1 MKISR
6 REVAKILLAAAVAPR
21 GLAANATSRAASAK
35 TWPVK
40 TWDVAVVGAGVFGAW
55 SAYWLRKAGL
65 RVILLDAYGAAN
77 SRSSS
82 GGESRIIRAAYGE
95 DDFYSRWALRS
106 LPQWK
111 ELAARCGQEI
121 FHETGVLTFSDD
133 STDLVAQSG
142 RSLDRLEQE
151 RLGIVYERLG
161 AAQLAKRFPQIGLKG
176 NEVGILEPHSGALMA
191 RRGVQVLVE
200 ELVREGLDYR
210 VAAATPPSSKG
221 RLSSIATS
229 GNGTISA
236 RVFVFACG
244 PWLPKVFPKLLG
256 SYIQPERAEVYFLGV
271 APGDPRFYP
280 PQMPTWIY
288 KSKEVEAYGMPVLE
302 NRGFKVAVDKLS
314 LPADPDTMDR
324 EPTPPYRAQLRAFVA
339 ERFPALK
346 DAPVIETRVC
356 QYENTG
362 TGNYV
367 VDRHPEMENV
377 WIVGG
382 GSGHGF
388 KNGPAMGEYV
398 ASVVAREAPLEKL
411 LTLGYKPKP
420 GHLVE

>member
-1 MKISR
+1 MKMSR
-6 REVAKILLAAAVAPR
+6 REMTKLLLAAVVASPR
-21 GLAANATSRAASAK
+21 LKASATSQTA
-35 TWPVK
+35 TVK
-40 TWDVAVVGAGVFGAW
+40 SWDVAVIGGGVFGAW

-65 RVILLDAYGAAN
+65 RVILLDAYGVAN
-77 SRSSS
+77 SRASS

-95 DDFYSRWALRS
+95 DDFYSRWAVHS

-111 ELAARCGQEI
+111 ELASRCGQEI
-121 FHETGVLTFSDD
+121 FKETGVLTFSDD

-142 RSLDRLEQE
+142 RNLE
-151 RLGIVYERLG
+151 RLGVVHERLS
-161 AAQLAKRFPQIGLKG
+161 AAELAKRFPQIGLKG
-176 NEVGILEPHSGALMA
+176 NEVGLLEPHSGALMA
-191 RRGVQVLVE
+191 RRGVQLLVE
-200 ELVREGLDYR
+200 ELVRQGLDYR
-210 VAAATPPSSKG
+210 VAAAIPPASKG
-221 RLSSIATS
+221 RLTSIAIGRNETIFA
-229 GNGTISA
+229 GT
-236 RVFVFACG
+236 FVFACG
-244 PWLPKVFPKLLG
+244 PWLPKVFPDLLG
-256 SYIQPERAEVYFLGV
+256 SYIKPERAEVFFLGV
-271 APGDPRFYP
+271 APGDTRFSP
-280 PQMPTWIY
+280 PHMPTWIY

-314 LPADPDTMDR
+314 SPADPDTMDR
-324 EPTPPYRAQLRAFVA
+324 EPTPPYQAQLRTFVA
-339 ERFPALK
+339 ERFPDLK

-356 QYENTG
+356 QYENTE
-362 TGNYV
+362 TGNYL

-398 ASVVAREAPLEKL
+398 ASVVAHGAPREKL

>member
-1 MKISR
+1 MNISR
-6 REVAKILLAAAVAPR
+6 RDVTKILLAAAVVPP
-21 GLAANATSRAASAK
+21 GLAASAVSRAAGA
-35 TWPVK
+35 K
-40 TWDVAVVGAGVFGAW
+40 TWDVAIVGAGVFGVW

-65 RVILLDAYGAAN
+65 HVILLDAYGAAN

-111 ELAARCGQEI
+111 ELASRCGQEI

-133 STDLVAQSG
+133 SSDIVAQSS
-142 RSLDRLEQE
+142 RSLDRLELE
-151 RLGIVYERLG
+151 RLGIAHERLG
-161 AAQLAKRFPQIGLKG
+161 AAELAKRFPQIGLKG

-200 ELVREGLDYR
+200 ELVRQGLDYR

-221 RLSSIATS
+221 RLSSIAIS
-229 GNGTISA
+229 GNETISA
-236 RVFVFACG
+236 GVFVFACG
-244 PWLPKVFPKLLG
+244 PWLPKVFPELLG

-271 APGDPRFYP
+271 APGDARFSS

-288 KSKEVEAYGMPVLE
+288 KGKDVEAYGMPVLE

-324 EPTPPYRAQLRAFVA
+324 EPTPAYRAQLRAFVA

-346 DAPVIETRVC
+346 DAPVVETRVC
-356 QYENTG
+356 QYENTE
-362 TGNYV
+362 TGNYL

-398 ASVVAREAPLEKL
+398 ASVVARGAPLEKL
-411 LTLGYKPKP
+411 FTLGYRPKP
-420 GHLVE
+420 GHRVE

>member
-6 REVAKILLAAAVAPR
+6 REATKILLAAAVAPS
-21 GLAANATSRAASAK
+21 GHTASAASPAA
-35 TWPVK
+35 VAK
-40 TWDVAVVGAGVFGAW
+40 TWDVAVIGAGVFGAW

-65 RVILLDAYGAAN
+65 RVILLDAYGAGN

-95 DDFYSRWALRS
+95 DDFYSRWAVRS

-111 ELAARCGQEI
+111 ELAARCAQEI
-121 FHETGVLTFSDD
+121 FHETGVLTFSDG
-133 STDLVAQSG
+133 STDVVAQSG
-142 RSLDRLEQE
+142 RSLE
-151 RLGIVYERLG
+151 RLGIVHERLG
-161 AAQLAKRFPQIGLKG
+161 AAELAKRFPQIGLKG
-176 NEVGILEPHSGALMA
+176 NEVGILEPHSGSLMA
-191 RRGVQVLVE
+191 RQGLQALVE
-200 ELVREGLDYR
+200 ELVRQGVDYR
-210 VAAATPPSSKG
+210 VAAATPPSAKG
-221 RLSSIATS
+221 RLRSIAIS
-229 GNGTISA
+229 GNETVSA
-236 RVFVFACG
+236 GMFIFACG
-244 PWLPKVFPKLLG
+244 PWLPKVFPELLG
-256 SYIQPERAEVYFLGV
+256 SYIQPERAEAYFLGV
-271 APGDPRFYP
+271 APGDTRFSP
-280 PQMPTWIY
+280 PHMPTWIY
-288 KSKEVEAYGMPVLE
+288 KSKDVEAYGMPVLE

-314 LPADPDTMDR
+314 LPADPDSMDR
-324 EPTPPYRAQLRAFVA
+324 EPTAPYRAQMRAFVA
-339 ERFPALK
+339 ERFPDLK

-356 QYENTG
+356 QYENTE
-362 TGNYV
+362 TGNYL

-398 ASVVAREAPLEKL
+398 ASVVAHEASIEKL

>member
-6 REVAKILLAAAVAPR
+6 REVTKILLAAAVAPP
-21 GLAANATSRAASAK
+21 GLAASAASQAAAA
-35 TWPVK
+35 K
-40 TWDVAVVGAGVFGAW
+40 TWDVAVIGAGAFGAW

-65 RVILLDAYGAAN
+65 HVILLDAYGAAN
-77 SRSSS
+77 SRASS

-95 DDFYSRWALRS
+95 RDFYSRWALRS

-121 FHETGVLTFSDD
+121 FHETGVLTFSDG
-133 STDLVAQSG
+133 STDFVAQSG

-151 RLGIVYERLG
+151 RLGIVHEQLG
-161 AAQLAKRFPQIGLKG
+161 AAELARRFPQIGLKG

-191 RRGVQVLVE
+191 RRGVQVLVA
-200 ELVREGLDYR
+200 ELLRQGVDYR
-210 VAAATPPSSKG
+210 VAAATPPSAKG

-229 GNGTISA
+229 GNEKISA
-236 RVFVFACG
+236 GVFVFACG
-244 PWLPKVFPKLLG
+244 PWLPKVFPELLG
-256 SYIQPERAEVYFLGV
+256 RVIQPERAEVYFLGV
-271 APGDPRFYP
+271 APGDARFSS

-288 KSKEVEAYGMPVLE
+288 KSKDVEAYGMPVLE

-324 EPTPPYRAQLRAFVA
+324 EPTAPYRAQLRTFLA
-339 ERFPALK
+339 ERFPHLK

-356 QYENTG
+356 QYENTE
-362 TGNYV
+362 TGNYL

-398 ASVVAREAPLEKL
+398 ASVVVRGAPLEKL
-411 LTLGYKPKP
+411 FTLGYKPKP
-420 GHLVE
+420 GQLVE